1 MPSPA
6 HLRRVL
12 HAAWLLLPV
21 LLALSLCAC
30 ERTAPP
36 ALITA
41 TELTPTEAELGDRL
55 EVTGAGF
62 PKGKTARLTFRG
74 ALHRPGEAPVAA
86 EIEAQGPA
94 VSAQRIELAMTESL
108 QVMFCGKVERARHT
122 TFHGDVEIA
131 FPAITVGAPPVAA
144 TIPNV
149 TLDLRPAS
157 PERSVLEAR
166 RAEAE
171 RVATFVGLSFED
183 TAATAGGI
191 AVRAV
196 LPGSRADAAGLVA
209 GDVVTTYDGVRV
221 LSREDMIPSGARA
234 RASLGIRREGAPD
247 SVVDVATDGYRL
259 AAPRDL
265 VTGGLVLLVAAGGVL
280 FFFAPGAGVLP
291 WVERRLAG
299 RVVRR
304 ASLKALFVRATS
316 ARAPLVAVAVA
327 AMLFAAMPF
336 GRYVV
341 LAELD
346 IGLLFLVSLT
356 ALATIGWLTGGFRSA
371 AQIASFEVPAALAIA
386 CVVLLT
392 GSTRLHEIVRAQGG
406 APWSWYAFRSPITF
420 LLFALH
426 MTSALA
432 QSSLVPGTLGEA
444 ESEPR
449 LAPRSALAG
458 TVSLV
463 AEWANVV
470 VTAGTSAA
478 LFLGGWRLPGMTLGQ
493 EGGHLG
499 LELLGSAV
507 FLLKAAALVA
517 VVAFVRRALPVVK
530 VEQAMRVCWRWLVP
544 AAALGLAATLGWL
557 AWSPGATIE
566 RIFAMGTSALVALAF
581 LRLVHRVRFTAR
593 LLAPVGRAGGAPPA
607 DNPTS
612 AFL

>member
-12 HAAWLLLPV
+12 FAACLLLPV
-21 LLALSLCAC
+21 LLALTLCGC

-41 TELTPTEAELGDRL
+41 TELAPSEAELGDRL

-62 PKGKTARLTFRG
+62 PKGKTARITFRG
-74 ALHRPGEAPVAA
+74 ALHRPGETPTVA
-86 EIEAQGPA
+86 EIEVQGPA

-108 QVMFCGKVERARHT
+108 QAMFCGKVERARHT
-122 TFHGDVEIA
+122 TFRGDVEIA

-144 TIPNV
+144 VIPGV

-157 PERSVLEAR
+157 PERAVQEAR

-171 RVATFVGLSFED
+171 RVAMFVGLAFED
-183 TAATAGGI
+183 AAPAAGGL

-196 LPGSRADAAGLVA
+196 APGSRADVAGLVA

-234 RASLGIRREGAPD
+234 RVSLGIRREGAPD
-247 SVVDVATDGYRL
+247 TVLDVATDGYRL

-265 VTGGLVLLVAAGGVL
+265 ATGGLVLLIAAGGVL
-280 FFFAPGAGVLP
+280 FFFAPGAGLLP
-291 WVERRLAG
+291 WIERRLAS
-299 RVVRR
+299 RLLRR
-304 ASLKALFVRATS
+304 ATLGELLARVTS
-316 ARAPLVAVAVA
+316 ARAPLFAVAIA
-327 AMLFAAMPF
+327 SLLFAAMPF

-356 ALATIGWLTGGFRSA
+356 ALATIGWLTGGFRAA
-371 AQIASFEVPAALAIA
+371 AQIASFEVPAAVAIA
-386 CVVLLT
+386 CIVLMT

-420 LLFALH
+420 ALFALH

-432 QSSLVPGTLGEA
+432 QSRLVPGPLSEA
-444 ESEPR
+444 ESETRARPQ
-449 LAPRSALAG
+449 SSLAG
-458 TVSLV
+458 KVSCV
-463 AEWANVV
+463 AEWANTV

-507 FLLKAAALVA
+507 FLLKAAVLVLA
-517 VVAFVRRALPVVK
+517 VAFVRRALPVVN
-530 VEQAMRVCWRWLVP
+530 VQQTMRVCWRWLVP
-544 AAALGLAATLGWL
+544 AAGLGLAATLGWL
-557 AWSPGATIE
+557 AWSPGATVE
-566 RIFAMGTSALVALAF
+566 RILAMGTSALVALAL
-581 LRLVHRVRFTAR
+581 LRLVYRVRFTAR
-593 LLAPVGRAGGAPPA
+593 LLAPVGRAGGAAPV